1 MVDDIEELSLEA
13 AAAEAEQATTRIQQ
27 LRDAYYDQDASLVS
41 DEEYDALLR
50 RLGELERLF
59 PELQSQDSPTQ
70 TVGGRAETTLFS
82 PVQHAERMLSLDN
95 VFSLDEFAEWATK
108 VERDSGR
115 RVHYLCELKIDGLA
129 MNLRYVNGELVSA
142 ATRGDGVV
150 GEDVTENVAFIP
162 GIPKRL
168 DVQPGSPPVEPPAIM
183 EVRGE
188 IFFPTA
194 AFDDL
199 NAAQTAAGDRI
210 FANAR
215 NAASG
220 SLRQKSEGKTEAQLA
235 LMRARLG
242 RLRMLVH
249 GIGAWPNPPVAS
261 QSEVYDLLKSWG
273 LPTSTHYRV
282 KPDMAGAAEFIEYFG
297 EHRSSVEHEIDGV
310 VVKVDELALHEEL
323 GATSRAPRW
332 AIAYKYPPEQV
343 QTKLLD
349 IVVSVGRTGRATP
362 FAVMQKVRVA
372 GSEVRQ
378 ATLHNQEVVKAKGV
392 LIGDTVILRKAG
404 DVIPEVLGPVVELR
418 DGTEREFVMPEFCPE
433 CGTKLAPAKEND
445 IDLRCPNARSCPAQ
459 VRGRVEHVGSR
470 GALDIEVLGEV
481 AAAALTQPV
490 EPAEPPLDTEAGMF
504 DLTVER
510 IFPITTVVRDSE
522 TGLEKLTDDG
532 APKRESPFRRRR
544 QKRDGAFDPDGPF
557 NGDELFVP
565 SSSAVKL
572 IENIQKARTSP
583 LWRILVALSIR
594 HVGPVAARALADY
607 FGSLDAIRAA
617 SREELAAVDGVGGII
632 ADALIDWFSVD
643 WHAEMVDRWAAA
655 GVQFT
660 TPGHPGPGA
669 ASDAGGTLSG
679 LTIVATGS
687 LEGFTREGAL
697 EAIIAAGGKAASS
710 VSKKTDFV
718 AAGPGAGSKLPK
730 AEALGLRIIDA
741 AQFALLL
748 AEGPEALGEA
758 PAPAPAAAAGSATGD
773 AAEGAGADSG
783 AEGDGADAPAPAA
796 SKPRGRGRKKAV
808 PAAEPVASAGEATD
822 VSEPTESAAA
832 AAVDEK
838 VVPTAGEGAAPADGV

>member
-1 MVDDIEELSLEA
+1 MAEQSTRVVSDEAATEHVATERVPTDGDATSAAATERLTLA
-13 AAAEAEQATTRIQQ
+13 AAADEAGDLTTRIQE
-27 LRDAYYDQDASLVS
+27 LRDAYYDKDASLVS
-41 DEEYDALLR
+41 DEVYDRMLR

-95 VFSLDEFAEWATK
+95 VFSIDEFSEWAAK

-115 RVHYLCELKIDGLA
+115 SVHYLCELKIDGLA
-129 MNLRYVNGELVSA
+129 MNLRYVNGQLVSA

-162 GIPKRL
+162 GIPTRL
-168 DVQPGSPPVEPPAIM
+168 EGSGHPPLM

-188 IFFPTA
+188 IFFPVAT
-194 AFDDL
+194 FDEL
-199 NAAQTAAGDRI
+199 NASQLAAGDRL

-220 SLRQKSEGKTEAQLA
+220 SLRQKADNKTAAQLD
-235 LMRARLG
+235 LMHRRLTG
-242 RLRMLVH
+242 LRMLVH
-249 GIGAWPNPPVAS
+249 GIGAWPNPPVET
-261 QSEVYDLLKSWG
+261 QSGIYDLLKSWG
-273 LPTSTHYRV
+273 LPTSTHYQV
-282 KPDMAGAAEFIEYFG
+282 KPSAAGAAEFIEYFG
-297 EHRSSVEHEIDGV
+297 EHRYSVEHELDGIV
-310 VVKVDELALHEEL
+310 IKVDELALHEEL

-378 ATLHNQEVVKAKGV
+378 ATLHNQDVVKAKGV

-418 DGTEREFVMPEFCPE
+418 NGTEREFVMPEFCPE
-433 CGTKLAPAKEND
+433 CGTRLAPAKEND

-481 AAAALTQPV
+481 AAAALTQPDQ
-490 EPAEPPLDTEAGMF
+490 PAEPPLVTEAGMF
-504 DLTVER
+504 DLTLEQ
-510 IFPITTVVRDSE
+510 IFPITTIVRDYE
-522 TGLEKLTDDG
+522 TGLEKLDENGD
-532 APKRESPFRRRR
+532 PKREAPFRRRR
-544 QKRDGAFDPDGPF
+544 QKKDGPFLPAADAPVSDTIGAF
-557 NGDELFVP
+557 NGDELYVP
-565 SSSAVKL
+565 SQNAIRL
-572 IENIQKARTSP
+572 IENIHKAKTSP

-617 SREELAAVDGVGGII
+617 TREELAAVDGVGGII
-632 ADALIDWFSVD
+632 ADALIDWFAVD
-643 WHAEMVDRWAAA
+643 WHVEIIDRWAAA
-655 GVQFT
+655 GVQFA

-669 ASDAGGTLSG
+669 NVGAGGTLDG
-679 LTIVATGS
+679 LTIVATGA
-687 LEGFTREGAL
+687 LEGFSREGAI

-730 AEALGLRIIDA
+730 AEALGLRIINA
-741 AQFALLL
+741 EQFALLL
-748 AEGPEALGEA
+748 AEGPAALAE
-758 PAPAPAAAAGSATGD
+758 PDEPE
-773 AAEGAGADSG
+773 AAE
-783 AEGDGADAPAPAA
+783 
-796 SKPRGRGRKKAV
+796 
-808 PAAEPVASAGEATD
+808 
-822 VSEPTESAAA
+822 
-832 AAVDEK
+832 
-838 VVPTAGEGAAPADGV
+838 